1 MRVLFELD
9 FAGVE
14 SENEEENQT
23 HGGTLQIVF
32 QMLRWSLGSSSLVG
46 NNTCEKKRK
55 EVELH
60 TGRCQSV
67 TRPHKTSAH
76 ILGSSGARTAL
87 LGVQSNFEMAAPL

>member
-23 HGGTLQIVF
+23 HGGMLQIEFSRTRYSDGVWDRA
-32 QMLRWSLGSSSLVG
+32 L
-46 NNTCEKKRK
+46 K
-55 EVELH
+55 EAELH
-60 TGRCQSV
+60 RRRCQTV

-76 ILGSSGARTAL
+76 ILGSSGTRAAL
-87 LGVQSNFEMAAPL
+87 LKGPE

>member
-14 SENEEENQT
+14 SEN
-23 HGGTLQIVF
+23 GRRKIRLMGA
-32 QMLRWSLGSSSLVG
+32 RWGDSFPDAEMEFGIKLSSR

-87 LGVQSNFEMAAPL
+87 LRSPE